1 MMMNGERMMRPIP
14 NTKSRNSTAMIPVQ
28 LHPAKSSIRSPRYP
42 RGVPGPAGAQGRSKP
57 QASSMK
63 DANSS
68 EASATAG
75 LEVISSSLSRAVV
88 SAAISVSWYW

>member
-1 MMMNGERMMRPIP
+1 MMMNGERMMRPTP
-14 NTKSRNSTAMIPVQ
+14 NTKSKNSTAMIPVQ
-28 LHPAKSSIRSPRYP
+28 LHPERSSIRRRTYP
-42 RGVPGPAGAQGRSKP
+42 RGVSGTVPGQGRSKL

-75 LEVISSSLSRAVV
+75 FEVISSRRTRAVV

>member
-14 NTKSRNSTAMIPVQ
+14 NTNSRNSTAMIPVQ
-28 LHPAKSSIRSPRYP
+28 LQPARSSIRHAPYP
-42 RGVPGPAGAQGRSKP
+42 RGVPGSACSQGRSKP

-75 LEVISSSLSRAVV
+75 LEVISSSRSRAVV
-88 SAAISVSWYW
+88 SAAISVNWYW